1 MDSILKKF
9 AVKEF
14 GFFFSENKGINQKK
28 KQGFEFYV
36 CMISLKGRH
45 N

>member
-14 GFFFSENKGINQKK
+14 GFFPSENKGINQKK
-28 KQGFEFYV
+28 KNCKDLSSMFA
-36 CMISLKGRH
+36 
-45 N
+45 